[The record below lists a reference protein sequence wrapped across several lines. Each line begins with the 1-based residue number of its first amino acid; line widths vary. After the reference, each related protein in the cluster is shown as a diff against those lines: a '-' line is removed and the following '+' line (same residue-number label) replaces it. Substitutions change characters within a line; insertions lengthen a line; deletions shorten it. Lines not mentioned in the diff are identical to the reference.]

1 MQFRYCH
8 SRNENKIPRDSLN
21 VAYTQPRTKSHI
33 PFIDCITMMCSA
45 IFFGKGRYFETA
57 TMSAPTFSLTCFYI
71 VLVNLRRKLRND
83 ENTVKS

>member
-1 MQFRYCH
+1 
-8 SRNENKIPRDSLN
+8 
-21 VAYTQPRTKSHI
+21 
-33 PFIDCITMMCSA
+33 MMCSA

-83 ENTVKS
+83 ENCLNTQCHKLQAQHLRLSYDYK

>member
-1 MQFRYCH
+1 
-8 SRNENKIPRDSLN
+8 
-21 VAYTQPRTKSHI
+21 
-33 PFIDCITMMCSA
+33 MMCSA